1 MKNLMKILSAML
13 AVMMLSLPFA
23 ALAEDASADSAP
35 EAMGQPPEG
44 GFPGDGQPPEMPGG
58 MGQPPEGGMPGG
70 MGGPAAWAVPAAAPR
85 SPSSLTR
92 SRPTTGTPR

>member
-70 MGGPAAWAVPAAAPR
+70 MGGPAAAPR
-85 SPSSLTR
+85 SPSSSTR